1 MTDQHIY
8 IFDGDGTIIDSSHR
22 GLSNADG
29 SINLE
34 HWKENST
41 PQQIAKDKL
50 LPLYYYCVF
59 LKEQGHKLI
68 FCTARELGKGDHQF
82 FIRHNFHK
90 IFDRIIS
97 RPIGDATADHELK
110 AKQLQYLFNLKWA
123 KDRPKFFYDDNAF
136 NRKALSDLGAIS
148 INPADYLVSR
158 T

>member
-1 MTDQHIY
+1 MNEHIY

-22 GLSNADG
+22 GLINSDG

-34 HWKENST
+34 YWKENST
-41 PQQIAKDKL
+41 PEKIAKDKM
-50 LPLYYYCVF
+50 LPLWDYAQW
-59 LKEQGHKLI
+59 LKSQGHRLI
-68 FCTARELGKGDHQF
+68 FCTARELGKADHQF

-97 RPIGDATADHELK
+97 RPIGDTTADHILK

-123 KDRPKFFYDDNAF
+123 KDKPKFFYDDNAF